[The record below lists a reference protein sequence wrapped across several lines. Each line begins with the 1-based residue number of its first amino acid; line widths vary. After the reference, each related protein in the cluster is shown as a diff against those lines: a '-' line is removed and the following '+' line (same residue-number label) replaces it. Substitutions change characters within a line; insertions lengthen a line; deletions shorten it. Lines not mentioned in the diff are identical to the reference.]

1 MLNAVGREIPE
12 EILERTG
19 KEVFQGNNYKDGKAF
34 QKASPKVTPVMRNDH
49 DKMVKDIH
57 EALVKC
63 NAHDGMTVSFHHHFR
78 EGDLVVCMVME
89 EIHKMGFKNITLSAS
104 SLGKAHDAL
113 VPMIEDGTIVN
124 IESSGVRGKI
134 GDAIS
139 HGKLKGLATMRSHGG
154 RVRAIETGETHV
166 DIAFIGAPSCDEY
179 GNCSGMG
186 GKTNCGVLSYAY
198 VDAEMADYVVAVTD
212 CLVDYPNYPAEIN
225 QTKVDYVCVVDQIG
239 IPEKIATGAAKPTTD
254 QRKIL
259 MAEYCTQVVANT
271 PVLQGRLLLS
281 DRCRRRI
288 HRLHYLSV
296 QDHGREEHPYGS
308 GRRWSDQAHVRA
320 AGPRSGPQ
328 AGRYA
333 GLRPGRCQQC
343 PHQPQPLPHLCWRVR
358 KPDEQGRFRQQAG
371 LRHPGLSGG

>member
-134 GDAIS
+134 AVS
-139 HGKLKGLATMRSHGG
+139 
-154 RVRAIETGETHV
+154 
-166 DIAFIGAPSCDEY
+166 APSRPARLTLT
-179 GNCSGMG
+179 S
-186 GKTNCGVLSYAY
+186 LSSAH
-198 VDAEMADYVVAVTD
+198 
-212 CLVDYPNYPAEIN
+212 PPA
-225 QTKVDYVCVVDQIG
+225 TST
-239 IPEKIATGAAKPTTD
+239 ATAPVWAARPT
-254 QRKIL
+254 
-259 MAEYCTQVVANT
+259 
-271 PVLQGRLLLS
+271 
-281 DRCRRRI
+281 
-288 HRLHYLSV
+288 
-296 QDHGREEHPYGS
+296 
-308 GRRWSDQAHVRA
+308 A
-320 AGPRSGPQ
+320 AS
-328 AGRYA
+328 
-333 GLRPGRCQQC
+333 
-343 PHQPQPLPHLCWRVR
+343 
-358 KPDEQGRFRQQAG
+358 
-371 LRHPGLSGG
+371 

>member
-139 HGKLKGLATMRSHGG
+139 HGKLKGPATEAVTSGYHAQPRRPCPRHRDRRDPCGHRFHRRTLLR
-154 RVRAIETGETHV
+154 RVRQLLR
-166 DIAFIGAPSCDEY
+166 Y
-179 GNCSGMG
+179 GRQDQ
-186 GKTNCGVLSYAY
+186 LRRP
-198 VDAEMADYVVAVTD
+198 EL
-212 CLVDYPNYPAEIN
+212 CL
-225 QTKVDYVCVVDQIG
+225 
-239 IPEKIATGAAKPTTD
+239 
-254 QRKIL
+254 R
-259 MAEYCTQVVANT
+259 
-271 PVLQGRLLLS
+271 GR
-281 DRCRRRI
+281 
-288 HRLHYLSV
+288 
-296 QDHGREEHPYGS
+296 
-308 GRRWSDQAHVRA
+308 
-320 AGPRSGPQ
+320 
-328 AGRYA
+328 
-333 GLRPGRCQQC
+333 
-343 PHQPQPLPHLCWRVR
+343 
-358 KPDEQGRFRQQAG
+358 
-371 LRHPGLSGG
+371 